1 MIKKVLLLAVLA
13 LGMQMTF
20 AQRTMALKPVEGT
33 AIKSVRK
40 KVDRSNLVKNIS
52 CIDTVRYPLL
62 KEQVLTDS
70 AEGQFYTFSV
80 WEFDSEAFSQ
90 AFTFS
95 GTGLTITGVEF
106 FGANFIDAVNG
117 LGTASITVRARIIAV
132 NGSNNPTTTVLATGT
147 TTVTSTTED
156 YYYVNF
162 VTPAV
167 PTGNYAVVIDVI
179 SLDGI
184 LDLFVTDAY
193 SGQEQDENLSRFT
206 SLYYPNSGGSWVN
219 IPTLTADFDP
229 VTNPIG
235 TPIFY
240 APFDFE
246 PLVAPIVS
254 YSITSSATVSPDPV
268 CLGTAQTFTGT
279 ATPTNILSNRMYNYQ
294 KFEQHFF
301 GGADSTFVWD
311 TSDPAPLFWSSS
323 TTYTYPTAGNY
334 SPTFY
339 VLGGFWNSC
348 LDSATDPIVVAAP
361 STAPTSISGT
371 LSLCGNGS
379 TTLTALGGT
388 TASGGTYQWGTGST
402 PGSNVIPGETG
413 ATYTTPVLTTTTSYW
428 VRRVDVAP
436 CNNPTNAATA
446 TVTVTPIPNI
456 TLSSNAP
463 NSCDGTTVTLTAAGG
478 TSYSWTTGATSSSE
492 QVNPTVQ
499 TTYTVTGTTS
509 GCTNTASIT
518 IGAFTSSNASF
529 TYPSNTICSSAGSQ
543 TPSVVTGGG
552 TFSGTGGIVVSSTTG
567 VIDVAASP
575 IGTFII
581 YHDFG
586 GNCPSQ
592 ATQTVT
598 ITDAPDATFTYTS
611 TSYCTSA
618 TDPVPNFITGASAG
632 LFSSTPSGLSLNT
645 GTGIL
650 DLSASTSG
658 LYTVTN
664 DINIPGCAPASA
676 SVIVEI
682 FASPSVTILPVTPL
696 CSNSNSVNLTATP
709 VGGTF
714 SGTGVSSNVFNP
726 TVSGAGN
733 WTVTYTYT
741 NANNCTGTNTTSIT
755 VNAVPSPIFASLP
768 TQVCASGN
776 AVTLNATPTG
786 GTFSGTGVSGSSF
799 NPAQATTGVNVIS
812 YSVTQNGCTG
822 TNTASI
828 TVVANPTVSIVP
840 VNQLCSN
847 DGPVTLSATPTGGNF
862 TGNGVS
868 GDQFTPSQAGNTI
881 ITYVFTDGNGCSGG
895 SSITVTV
902 AEAPVVT
909 LGALNAICLQNG
921 SVTLTGGLP
930 NGGDYSGPGISNNTF
945 DPTVTGVGSFNVDY
959 TYTNASGCTDV
970 ATSSITVNDC
980 AGIEEENSYNLIIS
994 PNPAEQ
1000 SFVIS
1005 MDDLNAMNVS
1015 YALYSEDGKQVV
1027 NPTAISSAETTV
1039 NTISYANGIYFIHL
1053 MIEDKT
1059 IVKKIVIRN

>member
-1 MIKKVLLLAVLA
+1 MIKKLLLLAVLA

-20 AQRTMALKPVEGT
+20 AQRNMALKPVEGT
-33 AIKSVRK
+33 AIKNVRK
-40 KVDRSNLVKNIS
+40 KVDRSSLVKNIS

-62 KEQVLTDS
+62 KEQLLTTALDP
-70 AEGQFYTFSV
+70 QFYTFSV
-80 WEFDSEAFSQ
+80 WAADIEAFSQ

-106 FGANFIDAVNG
+106 FGANFIDALNG
-117 LGTASITVRARIIAV
+117 LGTASITVRARIMAV
-132 NGSNNPTTTVLATGT
+132 NGTNNPTATVLASGT
-147 TTVTSTTED
+147 TTITSTTAD

-162 VTPAV
+162 GTPAI
-167 PTGNYAVVIDVI
+167 PTGNYAVVIDVT
-179 SLDGI
+179 SGNGI
-184 LDLFVTDAY
+184 LDLYVTDAY
-193 SGQEQDENLSRFT
+193 SGQPQDENLSRFN
-206 SLYYPNSGGSWVN
+206 SLYYPNSGGTWVS
-219 IPTLTADFDP
+219 IPVLTSGDP
-229 VTNPIG
+229 TNFPSDG
-235 TPIFY
+235 V
-240 APFDFE
+240 APDPAYDFE
-246 PLVAPIVS
+246 PIVAPIVS

-294 KFEQHFF
+294 KFEQYFF
-301 GGADSTFVWD
+301 GGADSTYVWD
-311 TSDPAPLFWSSS
+311 TADPAPLFWSSNM
-323 TTYTYPTAGNY
+323 TYTYPTAGNY

-413 ATYTTPVLTTTTSYW
+413 ETYTTPVLTTTTSYW
-428 VRRVDVAP
+428 VRRIDVAP

-446 TVTVTPIPNI
+446 TVTVTPVPNI
-456 TLSSNAP
+456 TVSSNVP
-463 NSCDGTTVTLTAAGG
+463 NSCDGATVSLTAAGG

-529 TYPSNTICSSAGSQ
+529 TYPTNTICSSAGSQ
-543 TPSVVTGGG
+543 TPSVVTVGG
-552 TFSGTGGIVVSSTTG
+552 TFSSTGGLVVSSTTG

-575 IGTFII
+575 IGTYIV
-581 YHDFG
+581 YYDFG

-592 ATQTVT
+592 ATQSVT
-598 ITDAPDATFTYTS
+598 ITDAPVATFSYTS
-611 TSYCTSA
+611 PSYCTSA
-618 TDPVPNFITGASAG
+618 TDPIPNFISGASAG
-632 LFSSTPSGLSLNT
+632 VFSSTPSGLSLNT
-645 GTGIL
+645 GSGIL
-650 DLSASTSG
+650 DLSASTAG
-658 LYTVTN
+658 VYTVTN

-676 SVIVEI
+676 SVIIEI
-682 FASPSVTILPVTPL
+682 FASPSVTIVPVTPL

-709 VGGTF
+709 IGGTF

-733 WTVTYTYT
+733 WIVTYTYT
-741 NANNCTGTNTTSIT
+741 NADNCTGTNTTSIT
-755 VNAVPSPIFASLP
+755 VNAVPSPVFASLP
-768 TQVCASGN
+768 SQVCASSS
-776 AVTLNATPTG
+776 AVALNATPTG

-828 TVVANPTVSIVP
+828 TVVANPTVSITP
-840 VNQLCSN
+840 MNQLCSN
-847 DGPVTLSATPTGGNF
+847 DGPVTLSATPTGGTF

-868 GDQFTPSQAGNTI
+868 GGQFTPSQAGNTI

-959 TYTNASGCTDV
+959 TYTNASGCTD
-970 ATSSITVNDC
+970 AASSSITVNDC
-980 AGIEEENSYNLIIS
+980 AGIEEDNSYNLIIS

-1005 MDDLNAMNVS
+1005 MDDLYAMNVS
-1015 YALYSEDGKQVV
+1015 YALFSEDGKQVV
-1027 NPTAISSAETTV
+1027 NPTAISTAETTV
-1039 NTISYANGIYFIHL
+1039 NTMYYANGIYFIHL

-1059 IVKKIVIRN
+1059 IVRKIVIRN